1 MSALFSLSAS
11 LSLSVCAFSCSRKS
25 LVRTADK
32 RIKLSFCAPSDL
44 TGSVPQPVDASLAGT
59 THDLDLNTAYYT
71 ATVPL
76 WLDLISDPA
85 DWALSF
91 LSDEAKEVLQV
102 LGGLLVVFALPKDA
116 SSTAAARDG
125 AESTRTLI
133 TEVGKVVKEGLG
145 GWEWDGVTLAVGVGQ
160 VDHLDDLD
168 VWDEVCGDA
177 GLEFVHV
184 ASSDKSPDERN
195 EYGGKSFFFLFLSM
209 FSSLQNS
216 STRKTTMTDS
226 PFLCRKDWH
235 SSCLGGSTV
244 Q

>member
-1 MSALFSLSAS
+1 MRRERPFLPLGLSLCLCLFSVKS
-11 LSLSVCAFSCSRKS
+11 LSFALLTRESNP
-25 LVRTADK
+25 
-32 RIKLSFCAPSDL
+32 FCAPSDL

-59 THDLDLNTAYYT
+59 THDLDLNTTYYT

-76 WLDLISDPA
+76 WLDLISDPEE
-85 DWALSF
+85 WAASF

-116 SSTAAARDG
+116 SSTAAAKG
-125 AESTRTLI
+125 GSESTKTMI

-184 ASSDKSPDERN
+184 ASSDKSPEERN
-195 EYGGKSFFFLFLSM
+195 EYGGEFV
-209 FSSLQNS
+209 FSSLQNPP
-216 STRKTTMTDS
+216 TRKNTSTDS
-226 PFLCRKDWH
+226 YFLYRKDWH
-235 SSCLGGSTV
+235 SSCLGGTTV